1 MQRFEFRLDLSPE
14 RYLPYY
20 QGSIRQVLVRCED
33 GRTVQ
38 FPAAL
43 LTAFVTPEGIRGAF
57 VLTCDDQ
64 NKGASL
70 RRS

>member
-1 MQRFEFRLDLSPE
+1 MQRFEFQLSLSPDH
-14 RYLPYY
+14 YLDYY
-20 QGSIRQVLVRCED
+20 RGSVQQVLVRCAD

-43 LTAFVTPEGIRGAF
+43 LKSFVTPAGVHGAF

-64 NKGASL
+64 HRGADL
-70 RRS
+70 RRA